1 MNEIGNPVRQ
11 KRRMAGIP
19 RLAPDLISND
29 EAAAIPGPTED
40 QVQLE
45 PARHLAQ
52 EQLVE
57 GQPVRAAAAVACSKR
72 RRMVGASNV
81 PLLVSSAASHE
92 SAAVDS
98 AMGSAVNAMQ
108 PPARTELEVA
118 VPHNQP
124 LEVLSLKPESAL
136 IRGRRMPG
144 ASTVPVVAALQ
155 ESRSASEPASTS
167 FNQQIPATAGNLVA
181 GAAAAVEAPQSE
193 SDNNTQLATVNNVD
207 GKRRTAQHSMQS
219 LATEDSA
226 GSAKPANGNANLNS
240 RTANKTRSKYAK
252 RSLQVAGLLAIA
264 VIAVLAAQ
272 WLRSTST
279 VQEFITTYSG
289 HASQPISTP
298 EGIPAW
304 LGWQHFLNM
313 FFMVLI
319 VRSGLQVRLQN
330 KPPGYWTA
338 KQRSF
343 FSPGNQPPKKISITQ
358 WLHQVLDVAWVVNGV
373 LFVAALFITGFWMR
387 IVPTSWDV
395 FPNMVSAGLQYLS
408 LDWPEENGWI
418 HYNALQVMAYFI
430 TVFVAAPLAI
440 ISGVRMSTWWP
451 AKNEKLSKL
460 YPIELAR
467 AVHIPVMVY
476 FVAFTLVHVF
486 LVFFT
491 GVRRNLNHMFTSRD
505 VTDFWGLVVFGIS
518 VVVIAVAWFLTSP
531 MFIRPIAGAMG
542 KVSKN

>member
-1 MNEIGNPVRQ
+1 MRKDIEAQPQPEPSSFQAQEDLVAGKPAHAETAATPPAGGNR
-11 KRRMAGIP
+11 RRMAG
-19 RLAPDLISND
+19 
-29 EAAAIPGPTED
+29 
-40 QVQLE
+40 
-45 PARHLAQ
+45 
-52 EQLVE
+52 
-57 GQPVRAAAAVACSKR
+57 
-72 RRMVGASNV
+72 ASNA
-81 PLLVSSAASHE
+81 PLLVSSSAPYGTATAVSTNSPAAE
-92 SAAVDS
+92 
-98 AMGSAVNAMQ
+98 NAQ
-108 PPARTELEVA
+108 PPARTEIDAAVSHDQLREV
-118 VPHNQP
+118 PSKDQG
-124 LEVLSLKPESAL
+124 SAL
-136 IRGRRMPG
+136 NRGRRMPG
-144 ASTVPVVAALQ
+144 PSTVPVVVALQ
-155 ESRSASEPASTS
+155 ESRPANEPASVS
-167 FNQQIPATAGNLVA
+167 FNQQIPAAASNRAAG
-181 GAAAAVEAPQSE
+181 EASSVPERQRLRQASQPA
-193 SDNNTQLATVNNVD
+193 SDEYAQRASAEIAD
-207 GKRRTAQHSMQS
+207 GKREPAQRSAKS
-219 LATEDSA
+219 LASENST
-226 GSAKPANGNANLNS
+226 GSANALNGDVNLDSRNAS
-240 RTANKTRSKYAK
+240 KTPSKYAK
-252 RSLQVAGLLAIA
+252 RGLQIGGLLAIA

-272 WLRSTST
+272 WLRSTSS
-279 VQEFITTYSG
+279 VQEFIAAYPG

-330 KPPGYWTA
+330 KPPGFWTA
-338 KQRSF
+338 KKRSF

-358 WLHQVLDVAWVVNGV
+358 WLHQLLDVAWVVNGL

-395 FPNMVSAGLQYLS
+395 FPNLASAGLQYLS

-440 ISGVRMSTWWP
+440 ISGARMSTWWP

-491 GVRRNLNHMFTSRD
+491 GARRNLNHMFTSRD
-505 VTDFWGLVVFGIS
+505 VADFWGLVVFGIS
-518 VVVIAVAWFLTSP
+518 VVAVAAAWFLTSP